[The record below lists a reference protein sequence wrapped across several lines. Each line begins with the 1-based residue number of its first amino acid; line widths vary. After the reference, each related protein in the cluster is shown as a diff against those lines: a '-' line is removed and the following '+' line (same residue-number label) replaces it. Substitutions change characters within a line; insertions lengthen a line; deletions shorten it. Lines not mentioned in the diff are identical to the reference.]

1 MEQIF
6 SVEEAAKVL
15 QIAPN
20 TMRRYVRTGKV
31 RAAKLGKA
39 YRITE
44 SDLMTFLDSQTK
56 DNYINNREK

>member
-44 SDLMTFLDSQTK
+44 SDLMAFLNSQTK
-56 DNYINNREK
+56 DNYINHREK